1 MVALFVAAAV
11 LLAAFFYPV
20 WAAEVIPYQE
30 WRLRMWMP
38 SWI

>member
-1 MVALFVAAAV
+1 M
-11 LLAAFFYPV
+11 LAAFFYPV